1 MVRTPIV
8 KDLFPAMRSS
18 IRIAKRGNKGRRCSV
33 SLSIQ
38 LPSQRA
44 EIHKYARREFARSCF
59 CRDMNGMETWK
70 SSMSKRGAQ
79 RSGFADWRDS
89 NAPTT

>member
-8 KDLFPAMRSS
+8 KELFPAMHRS
-18 IRIAKRGNKGRRCSV
+18 IPIARRGGHQCRA
-33 SLSIQ
+33 SLDIQ

-44 EIHKYARREFARSCF
+44 EIHKYARREFARSCC

-79 RSGFADWRDS
+79 RSGFADWRNS